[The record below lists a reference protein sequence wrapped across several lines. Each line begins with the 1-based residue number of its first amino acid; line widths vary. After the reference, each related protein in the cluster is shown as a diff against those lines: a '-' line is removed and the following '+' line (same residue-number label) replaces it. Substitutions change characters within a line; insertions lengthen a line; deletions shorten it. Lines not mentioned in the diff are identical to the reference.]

1 MNRRALS
8 FFAAVTFLIINVA
21 FAATTTF
28 AQNDSAAPAQSPNSS
43 SSPAS
48 SPAPAAPASAKK
60 VWTNDD
66 IRSAKPTSPDP
77 NAKPA
82 GTANKA
88 KPNTKGK
95 DAGWYR
101 AQISKLQSQIPP
113 LDEKISQLQAALNGQ
128 TVNSTRQYGGVKPD
142 DWHDE
147 LFRYQKQRDDIDTK
161 IAALEDQARH
171 DGVPE
176 SELP

>member
-8 FFAAVTFLIINVA
+8 FFAAVTFLVLTAA

-28 AQNDSAAPAQSPNSS
+28 AQNDSAAPAQSPSS
-43 SSPAS
+43 SS
-48 SPAPAAPASAKK
+48 SPAPAAPVPARK

-66 IRSAKPTSPDP
+66 IRSAKPTSPDS

-82 GTANKA
+82 GTASKP
-88 KPNTKGK
+88 KPNTKSK

-128 TVNSTRQYGGVKPD
+128 TVNSVRQYGGTKPD
-142 DWHDE
+142 DWRDE
-147 LFRYQKQRDDIDTK
+147 LSRYQKQREDIDTK

>member
-8 FFAAVTFLIINVA
+8 FFAVVTFLIITVA

-28 AQNDSAAPAQSPNSS
+28 AQNDSAAPPQSPSS
-43 SSPAS
+43 SS
-48 SPAPAAPASAKK
+48 SPAPAAPAKK

-66 IRSAKPTSPDP
+66 MRSAKPTSPDS
-77 NAKPA
+77 NAKPT

-88 KPNTKGK
+88 KPNTKAK

-101 AQISKLQSQIPP
+101 AQISKLQAEIPP

-128 TVNSTRQYGGVKPD
+128 TVNSVRQYGGTKPD
-142 DWHDE
+142 DWRDE
-147 LFRYQKQRDDIDTK
+147 LSRYQKQRDDIDTK
-161 IAALEDQARH
+161 ISALEDQARH

>member
-1 MNRRALS
+1 MNGRALS
-8 FFAAVTFLIINVA
+8 FFAAVTFVVITIA
-21 FAATTTF
+21 FAAPATF
-28 AQNDSAAPAQSPNSS
+28 AQSDSAAPAQSP
-43 SSPAS
+43 SPSS
-48 SPAPAAPASAKK
+48 SPAPAAPAPARK

-66 IRSAKPTSPDP
+66 IRSAKSTSPDS

-82 GTANKA
+82 GTTNKP
-88 KPNTKGK
+88 KPNIKGK
-95 DAGWYR
+95 DASWYR

-128 TVNSTRQYGGVKPD
+128 TVNSVRQYGGVKPD
-142 DWHDE
+142 DWRDE
-147 LFRYQKQRDDIDTK
+147 LSRYQKQRDDIDTK
-161 IAALEDQARH
+161 VAALEDQARH